1 MPSTSAR
8 KDELEL
14 RHDMTKEMDGF
25 SWDDSVSL
33 IACPAAAGAETAR
46 RSAGAVP
53 SPRALRGHPR
63 AGGTGLPPD
72 DDSQAIATL
81 INRSSTLH
89 IVIR

>member
-1 MPSTSAR
+1 
-8 KDELEL
+8 
-14 RHDMTKEMDGF
+14 MTKEMDGF

-33 IACPAAAGAETAR
+33 IACPAAVAVPPAR

-63 AGGTGLPPD
+63 AGGPGLPSD

-89 IVIR
+89 IVTR